1 MTFLS
6 RAVLLLLCLLL
17 LLITAAWFTLRS
29 SLPVK
34 EGAVTLPGINGTVE
48 LRYDEWQRP
57 FVRAGSLEDAL
68 SVQGW
73 LHASHRLWQME
84 LLRRAGTGRLAEL
97 LGKDL
102 LATDIELWRIGVPR
116 LAEALAR
123 NADERTLKRIDR
135 YVAGINAAV
144 EQLRVLPPEFLL
156 LQAPRP
162 AWRREDVFALG
173 ALMAHQSANNME
185 NEVLRLAL
193 AGVLD
198 ADHFDAFA
206 REWPDGI
213 DYPYVLPNDA
223 SIAGLIATAD
233 RLALTDPAHNR
244 QMPPLGFGSNGWV
257 VAGDRSA
264 SSVPLNA
271 FDSHDELGLPN
282 LFYEVHLFF
291 GAGRQ
296 LRGWSVP
303 GLPGVINGFNE
314 AIAWGFTNIGDTRD
328 VFIEERDANDPARFR
343 DGEDWYRARTE
354 EVTIPVAGEAAHT
367 LTLTYTR
374 NGPLI
379 SEDPPLSLAWAVQY
393 MDTPRLDAFW
403 DLNLALDWASYSRA
417 LEALPVPTLNATFA
431 DIHGTIA
438 FQTAGALPLRGAG
451 EGRHALSGADP
462 VNRWRGLV
470 PAVEMPRLV
479 NPQSGYV
486 AAANA
491 RVNAPADGPLVSADN
506 AAPYRIA
513 TIQRVL
519 SAGDAF
525 SVDDMR
531 RLQMN
536 RDDGQ
541 ARLLLPSMLETIDE
555 APLTTLSSN
564 VLSLLGQW
572 SREPVAS
579 SDSAAALVFQ
589 LWYLALAEEVFAERT
604 GELWPRLQRR
614 GYLLNQALDQLLLET
629 GESPWWRGDRGFLL
643 ARSLNATTESLAL
656 ELGDAPERWRLD
668 HKLSVGLSHALGDAV
683 PGLDRLFNLRAQ
695 PWGGGASTVGRA
707 NYSYARPMAVVHGAT
722 VRMVAEM
729 TRPPTLY
736 AVIPGGQSGHPL
748 SGHYGDQ
755 FDAWL
760 AGELLPIAA
769 TPEAVKGRTLTFSA
783 DD

>member
-1 MTFLS
+1 
-6 RAVLLLLCLLL
+6 
-17 LLITAAWFTLRS
+17 
-29 SLPVK
+29 
-34 EGAVTLPGINGTVE
+34 
-48 LRYDEWQRP
+48 
-57 FVRAGSLEDAL
+57 
-68 SVQGW
+68 
-73 LHASHRLWQME
+73 
-84 LLRRAGTGRLAEL
+84 
-97 LGKDL
+97 
-102 LATDIELWRIGVPR
+102 
-116 LAEALAR
+116 
-123 NADERTLKRIDR
+123 
-135 YVAGINAAV
+135 
-144 EQLRVLPPEFLL
+144 
-156 LQAPRP
+156 
-162 AWRREDVFALG
+162 VFALG

-213 DYPYVLPNDA
+213 DYPYVLPGGA

-233 RLALTDPAHNR
+233 RLALTDPAHNG

-257 VAGDRSA
+257 VAGDRST
-264 SSVPLNA
+264 SGVPLNA

-282 LFYEVHLFF
+282 LFYEIHLFF

-303 GLPGVINGFNE
+303 GLPGVVNGFNE

-328 VFIEERDANDPARFR
+328 VFLEERNAEDPTRFR
-343 DGEDWYRARTE
+343 DGKGWYRARTE
-354 EVTIPVAGEAAHT
+354 DVTIPVAGDAAHT
-367 LTLTYTR
+367 LTLTHTR

-379 SEDPPLSLAWAVQY
+379 SEDPPLSLAWAVQHV
-393 MDTPRLDAFW
+393 DRPRLDALW

-417 LEALPVPTLNATFA
+417 LEALPAPSLNATLA
-431 DIHGTIA
+431 DIHGTVA

-451 EGRHALSGADP
+451 EGRLVLSGADP
-462 VNRWRGLV
+462 DNRWRSLV
-470 PAVEMPRLV
+470 PAADMPREV
-479 NPQSGYV
+479 NPSSGFV

-491 RVNAPADGPLVSADN
+491 RVNASGDGPLVSADN
-506 AAPYRIA
+506 GAPYRIE
-513 TIQRVL
+513 TIQRIL
-519 SAGDAF
+519 SAGDTF
-525 SVDDMR
+525 SVEDMR

-541 ARLLLPSMLETIDE
+541 ARLLLPAMLAAIDE
-555 APLTTLSSN
+555 TALTPLSSK
-564 VLSLLGQW
+564 VLSPLAQW
-572 SREPVAS
+572 SDEPVAS
-579 SDSAAALVFQ
+579 PGSAAALVFQ
-589 LWYLALAEEVFAERT
+589 LWYLALAEAVFAERT

-629 GESPWWRGDRGFLL
+629 GESPWWRGERGLFL

-656 ELGDAPERWRLD
+656 ELGSAPERWRLED
-668 HKLSVGLSHALGDAV
+668 KLTVGLSHALGDAV
-683 PGLDRLFNLRAQ
+683 PGLDRLFNLEAR

-748 SGHYGDQ
+748 SGHYADQ

-760 AGELLPIAA
+760 AGELLPIA
-769 TPEAVKGRTLTFSA
+769 TIPEAVGGRALTFSPER
-783 DD
+783 